1 MIDWFIISH
10 HIIFHHAQQHYNS
23 LFNNFITHRILLY
36 HARQVDLP
44 SFYLVDVPGLGYA
57 EATDGTQVGM
67 LSVCP
72 CVFMCV
78 LVSQYYFS
86 PPSVFS
92 SYICLPFSTSLSHL
106 SFPFSPIL
114 SLPSFPLTSLYIPFF
129 SLSSTC
135 LLYPFSPFL
144 PFLSHPFSP
153 FLSSPIPL
161 YSLSYLSLLP
171 FPLLSYFP

>member
-1 MIDWFIISH
+1 MH
-10 HIIFHHAQQHYNS
+10 HNS
-23 LFNNFITHRILLY
+23 LLNNFITHRILLY

-92 SYICLPFSTSLSHL
+92 SYICLPFSTSLPHL

-114 SLPSFPLTSLYIPFF
+114 SLPSFPLTSFYVPFF
-129 SLSSTC
+129 SLSSSC

-144 PFLSHPFSP
+144 PFLSHTFSP
-153 FLSSPIPL
+153 FLSFPIPL
-161 YSLSYLSLLP
+161 YFLSFSLLP
-171 FPLLSYFP
+171 FSPSLSFPISHFP